1 MAPAAAETAAN
12 GAGGDG
18 EVDFEG
24 LLADILENPERVLD
38 KDLTPEQILKL
49 QRQLNPYAYVAGDAG
64 DPGHQRAVALSY
76 TNLREDY
83 IRRFTMTGLVGFL
96 FRMHDEWEPPPT
108 SRRWISKAG
117 ARREAAAQAKV
128 GPPFTPDELLQ
139 QAEGLA
145 ELARLA
151 KDAEAGAAA
160 AREAALLAD
169 ADSSALGGEAPEAE
183 KKELAA
189 RAEELLRAADAALAR
204 ARGLHYGAT
213 FGMRRWGLEC
223 DARIDALE
231 AVARQH
237 PEVREEL
244 DRHPLRRP
252 PPGQHEMPA
261 EAAKGLV
268 AGFLRS
274 LFEFNPD
281 AHVRSAHDAFVLGRA
296 VRPKLVPG
304 LGEVPHDEADPL
316 RLPLSVVLA
325 AAPVPEDPDDR
336 AAVEALTLTPPAY
349 NAAAYMLRHPP
360 AAAALSRAL
369 EAPERFQ
376 RYLFPIAPGAPARAA
391 AARVPPQDTF
401 HRWQYYM
408 EVNFEDLRTAT
419 DAIYHERPDLDLALV
434 VYRGFEGAPAEVEKD
449 FEKFYDQHQEEVMS
463 DIRSIPMGG
472 WTLLGDFKANRD
484 KINFYNKHTDVLKRI
499 LDRHGED
506 KKIGQELM
514 RNRVRQQK
522 ANNIAAD
529 GPDAPGLA
537 EYASTN
543 AGRSVAALG
552 AQRILSREDRLRL
565 ERTKGNLRAAKEL
578 EVADQ
583 CQETIRSLTELAK
596 ERALRPDEER
606 RFRDAQTDLVRAQ
619 EMLEVPE
626 DSLAVDVWAP
636 GADGVLGKT
645 QFYTKAEAPEYL
657 REHQAR
663 AAGEPPPPPPTPAEG
678 RAAEGGGARAAAQ
691 RASNVGGDDRP
702 LAVFASVFHE
712 EALRAE
718 RARAAELAASAPP

>member
-1 MAPAAAETAAN
+1 MAPAAAKAA
-12 GAGGDG
+12 GAADA
-18 EVDFEG
+18 EPSFDA
-24 LLADILENPERVLD
+24 LLADILENPGRVLD
-38 KDLTPEQILKL
+38 KDLTPEQILGL
-49 QRQLNPYAYVAGDAG
+49 QRQLNPYAYVAGDAA
-64 DPGHQRAVALSY
+64 DPGQKRAVALSY

-96 FRMHDEWEPPPT
+96 FRMQEEWEPPPA

-117 ARREAAAQAKV
+117 ARREAAARAGA
-128 GPPFTPDELLQ
+128 GPPYTPAELLQ
-139 QAEGLA
+139 QAEGLV
-145 ELARLA
+145 EVARLA
-151 KDAEAGAAA
+151 KDAEEEASA
-160 AREAALLAD
+160 AREAAIRAD
-169 ADSSALGGEAPEAE
+169 ADSTALGSEASEAE
-183 KKELAA
+183 KKTLAA

-213 FGMRRWGLEC
+213 FGMRKWGLEC

-244 DRHPLRRP
+244 DRQPLRRP
-252 PPGQHEMPA
+252 PPGQHEMPP

-281 AHVRSAHDAFVLGRA
+281 AHVRSAHDAFVVERSTT
-296 VRPKLVPG
+296 PKLVPG

-325 AAPVPEDPDDR
+325 AAPVPEDAEDC
-336 AAVEALTLTPPAY
+336 AAVEALTLSPPAY

-360 AAAALSRAL
+360 AAAALRRAL

-376 RYLFPIAPGAPARAA
+376 RYLFPIPSGAPARPAA
-391 AARVPPQDTF
+391 ATVPPQDTF

-408 EVNFEDLRTAT
+408 EVNFEALRTAT
-419 DAIYHERPDLDLALV
+419 DSIYHERPDLDLALI
-434 VYRGFEGAPAEVEKD
+434 VYRGFEGSPSEVEKA
-449 FEKFYDQHQEEVMS
+449 FETFYNQHQEEVMS
-463 DIRSIPMGG
+463 DIRAIDMGA
-472 WTLLGDFKANRD
+472 WNLLGDFKANRD

-522 ANNIAAD
+522 AKNIAAD

-537 EYASTN
+537 EYVSAN
-543 AGRSVAALG
+543 AGRSVAAVG
-552 AQRILSREDRLRL
+552 AQRVLSREDRLRL
-565 ERTKGNLRAAKEL
+565 ERTKGNIRAAKEL

-583 CQETIRSLTELAK
+583 CRETIRSLTERAK
-596 ERALRPDEER
+596 ERALTSEEAR
-606 RFRDAQTDLVRAQ
+606 RFSDAQADLVRAQ
-619 EMLEVPE
+619 EMLEVP
-626 DSLAVDVWAP
+626 DDALAVDVWAP
-636 GADGVLGKT
+636 GAGGQMEKT
-645 QFYTKAEAPEYL
+645 QFYTQAEAPEYL

-663 AAGEPPPPPPTPAEG
+663 AWGEIPPEPPAP
-678 RAAEGGGARAAAQ
+678 RAAESGGGARAAAE
-691 RASNVGGDDRP
+691 RASNIDDDDRP
-702 LAVFASVFHE
+702 LAEFAAAFHE
-712 EALRAE
+712 ESLRGEQALRADAGGQGKE
-718 RARAAELAASAPP
+718 APP